1 MGKAEKNWKIA
12 LNAGDSQTVIDVLTS
27 MQDYYEQ
34 QKNYKLAIEINHK
47 KEALKDSILSVSKQ
61 EALAEIQHK
70 YDSQVK
76 ENKYY
81 KVLTWLFGCILFFIL
96 LTLVLIYAFRWSI
109 SKFTNQLSVKEEV
122 IRDAQRKI
130 TMLRDMDGE
139 HNEEIAVL
147 QDQIVTIQKQTF
159 EQLGRGREIYNKIV
173 EGGKLSSTD
182 KEQYLIE
189 YYAILHYETFAS
201 WMRMYKDLS
210 TRLLT
215 FLILQDMGKSN
226 AEIEQILSIT
236 NSSLR
241 SIKTRLKAKKK
252 LRQ

>member
-139 HNEEIAVL
+139 HNEEM
-147 QDQIVTIQKQTF
+147 
-159 EQLGRGREIYNKIV
+159 QLFKI
-173 EGGKLSSTD
+173 KL
-182 KEQYLIE
+182 
-189 YYAILHYETFAS
+189 
-201 WMRMYKDLS
+201 
-210 TRLLT
+210 
-215 FLILQDMGKSN
+215 
-226 AEIEQILSIT
+226 
-236 NSSLR
+236 
-241 SIKTRLKAKKK
+241 
-252 LRQ
+252 